1 VESLQKESTKDK
13 FSAEFKRNWSAAGGQ
28 QATSIEALWNSL
40 KDSLTKAANDTI
52 GLKKRT
58 RGTMVIKET
67 LQLISE
73 RKHIK
78 EEMLQKEKT
87 EEMQTLEKKYME
99 KDKEVKKQARS
110 EKTNYIN
117 DKFPHV
123 MKTVHIDQ

>member
-1 VESLQKESTKDK
+1 VESLQKESKKDK
-13 FSAEFKRNWSAAGGQ
+13 FSAEFKRSWSAAGGQ

-52 GLKKRT
+52 GIKKRN

-78 EEMLQKEKT
+78 EAYQGRNATERKNRRNANSRKEIH
-87 EEMQTLEKKYME
+87 
-99 KDKEVKKQARS
+99 VKR
-110 EKTNYIN
+110 
-117 DKFPHV
+117 
-123 MKTVHIDQ
+123 